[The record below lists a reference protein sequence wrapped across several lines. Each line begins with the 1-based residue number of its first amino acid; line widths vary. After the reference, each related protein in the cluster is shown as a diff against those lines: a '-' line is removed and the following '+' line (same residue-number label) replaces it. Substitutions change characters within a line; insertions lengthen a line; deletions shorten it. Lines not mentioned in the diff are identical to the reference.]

1 MKFYA
6 IAYQF
11 EEDSFYDLSTEE
23 ETLSLKET
31 CFLPTKELAQ
41 QIIDEE
47 LSIRYVPVEIKL
59 ISLQENGIW
68 TYERGRVDV
77 WDSECDE

>member
-11 EEDSFYDLSTEE
+11 EEDSFYDLSTQE

-41 QIIDEE
+41 KFIDEE
-47 LSIRYVPVEIKL
+47 LSVKYVPVEINL
-59 ISLQENGIW
+59 TSLQENGIW
-68 TYERGRVDV
+68 SYERSRVDT
-77 WDSECDE
+77 WDEE

>member
-11 EEDSFYDLSTEE
+11 EEDSFYDLSTQE
-23 ETLSLKET
+23 ETQSLKET
-31 CFLPTKELAQ
+31 CFLPTEELAQ
-41 QIIDEE
+41 KVIDEE
-47 LSIRYVPVEIKL
+47 LSVKYVPVEITL

-68 TYERGRVDV
+68 SYERGRVDT
-77 WDSECDE
+77 WDEE

>member
-11 EEDSFYDLSTEE
+11 EEDSFYDLSAQED
-23 ETLSLKET
+23 TLFLKES
-31 CFLPTKELAQ
+31 CFLPTEELAQ

-47 LSIRYVPVEIKL
+47 LSVKYVPVEINL
-59 ISLQENGIW
+59 TSLQENGIW
-68 TYERGRVDV
+68 SYERGRVDV
-77 WDSECDE
+77 WDEN

>member
-11 EEDSFYDLSTEE
+11 EEDSFYDLSMQE
-23 ETLSLKET
+23 ETLFLKET
-31 CFLPTKELAQ
+31 CFLPTEELAQ

-47 LSIRYVPVEIKL
+47 LSIKYVPVEINL
-59 ISLQENGIW
+59 TSLQENGIW
-68 TYERGRVDV
+68 SYERSRVDT
-77 WDSECDE
+77 WDEE

>member
-6 IAYQF
+6 IAYQY
-11 EEDSFYDLSTEE
+11 EEDSFYDLSTQE
-23 ETLSLKET
+23 ETLLLKET

-47 LSIRYVPVEIKL
+47 LSIKYIAVEITFT
-59 ISLQENGIW
+59 SLQENGIW
-68 TYERGRVDV
+68 SYERGRVDT
-77 WDSECDE
+77 WDEE

>member
-11 EEDSFYDLSTEE
+11 EEDSFYDLSTKE

-31 CFLPTKELAQ
+31 CFLPTEELAQ
-41 QIIDEE
+41 KVIDEE
-47 LSIRYVPVEIKL
+47 LSVKYVPVEINL
-59 ISLQENGIW
+59 TSLQENGIW
-68 TYERGRVDV
+68 SYERSRVDI
-77 WDSECDE
+77 WDEE